1 MERNYALWPYNRFL
15 ALYFINFRIEKP
27 DHPKIGLIIDFFWP
41 HLRPYVRYALYLLQM
56 LFTTHQVK
64 RFFHRVA
71 GDVADFDSPFDA
83 ISQLSELLKQDDSD
97 WLALDIGTLVKKYPD
112 VSQEQGGIKRLH
124 GPR

>member
-1 MERNYALWPYNRFL
+1 MSLT
-15 ALYFINFRIEKP
+15 
-27 DHPKIGLIIDFFWP
+27 HQ
-41 HLRPYVRYALYLLQM
+41 QM
-56 LFTTHQVK
+56 MMQVK

-112 VSQEQGGIKRLH
+112 VSQEQESLK
-124 GPR
+124 